1 MGRHGEALAK
11 AEEAERLWRALHV
24 RQPDAY
30 AGDLAT
36 SLANLAAHLRDLG
49 RHGEAL
55 AKAEEA
61 EQLRR
66 ALHVRQPDAY
76 AGDLANTLSIV
87 GDCLIDA
94 GRFSE
99 GLTRL
104 AEGQGIWACLGR
116 PLTPSEN
123 SRCSNG
129 LRARSVARL
138 ATGDTAGAITDA
150 AAAVRGLRSSV
161 SKEREVSRVMVLALV
176 ALAEA
181 TAAAAE
187 TSAGQAVAEA
197 WQAAKAELGSRPWLM
212 RRPLARLAAILDDNP
227 SIIDHTPGL
236 DDLKDDLAVAEVAW
250 QATMDRG

>member
-1 MGRHGEALAK
+1 M
-11 AEEAERLWRALHV
+11 
-24 RQPDAY
+24 
-30 AGDLAT
+30 
-36 SLANLAAHLRDLG
+36 
-49 RHGEAL
+49 
-55 AKAEEA
+55 
-61 EQLRR
+61 
-66 ALHVRQPDAY
+66 
-76 AGDLANTLSIV
+76 
-87 GDCLIDA
+87 
-94 GRFSE
+94 
-99 GLTRL
+99 
-104 AEGQGIWACLGR
+104 
-116 PLTPSEN
+116 
-123 SRCSNG
+123 
-129 LRARSVARL
+129 ARL